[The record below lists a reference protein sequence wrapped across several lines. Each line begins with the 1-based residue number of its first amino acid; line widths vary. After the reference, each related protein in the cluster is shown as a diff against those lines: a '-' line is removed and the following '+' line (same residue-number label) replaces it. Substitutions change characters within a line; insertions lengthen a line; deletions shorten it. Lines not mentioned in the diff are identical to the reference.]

1 LTTDSSDMAPAAHGN
16 KAAFMSMRDGNWE
29 IYAINID
36 GSNLKRLTNNGV
48 NDGLPTF
55 SPNGQFIAFVSDEG
69 GKWAIW
75 AMNADGS
82 GRGKLFDL
90 NGGYGSGEEYDW
102 TTERIS
108 WAP

>member
-1 LTTDSSDMAPAAHGN
+1 MAPAAHGN
-16 KAAFMSMRDGNWE
+16 KVVFMSMRDGNWE
-29 IYAINID
+29 IYSINTD
-36 GSNLKRLTNNGV
+36 GGDLQRLTDNNV
-48 NDGLPTF
+48 NDGLPAF

-75 AMNADGS
+75 AMNANGS
-82 GRGKLFDL
+82 GRRKLFDL